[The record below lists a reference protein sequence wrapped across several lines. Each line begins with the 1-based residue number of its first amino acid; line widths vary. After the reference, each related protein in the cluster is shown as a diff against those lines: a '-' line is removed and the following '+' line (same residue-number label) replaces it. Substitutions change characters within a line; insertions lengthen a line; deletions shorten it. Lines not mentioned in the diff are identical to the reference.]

1 LLGGQRRRAAEP
13 RSTDLLDR
21 PEPRTAAMQVAI
33 VGLGYV
39 GSVTGACLADAGH
52 DVTLVDVNPLKI
64 AQLNAGESPIAEL
77 GLQDLIGDGVERD
90 RLRATDDIASAV
102 KRSDVVI
109 VCVGTPTAVNG
120 DVRLDDVITVS
131 EQIGDAIADARDG
144 VVILVTSTVPPGTV
158 EGTITPILEA
168 RSGRVC
174 GEGFG
179 VGFSPEFLR
188 EGSAIN
194 DFRNPPKTV
203 IGTND
208 EHSFATLEQLFSPF
222 ASSITRV
229 PIPVAETVK
238 LADNAW
244 HALKVTFANEI
255 GRFCDANG
263 VDSHDVMT
271 VFKSDT
277 RLNISTAYLTPGFAF
292 GGSCLPKDL
301 RTVTYR
307 ARAMGVRMPVL
318 DSVLGSNREHI
329 AHALRKI
336 EALPGRKVAMLGI
349 AFKSGTDDL
358 RESPMLEL
366 VERLLG
372 KGYEVC
378 VHDEHVNLAKL
389 VGANREYVL
398 NKLPHIAS
406 LLTDDLDA
414 VVDGA
419 EIIVIAHSGASLGRH
434 AETLRADQHIVDL
447 SGAGRASRGHPNYGG
462 LTW

>member
-1 LLGGQRRRAAEP
+1 MRV
-13 RSTDLLDR
+13 T
-21 PEPRTAAMQVAI
+21 I

-39 GSVTGACLADAGH
+39 GSVSGACLADAGH
-52 DVTLVDVNPLKI
+52 DVTLVDVNPTKI

-77 GLQDLIGDGVERD
+77 GLQDLISSGVERG

-102 KRSDVVI
+102 HGADIVI

-120 DVRLDDVITVS
+120 DVRLEDVITVAG
-131 EQIGDAIADARDG
+131 QIGDAIADAKDG
-144 VVILVTSTVPPGTV
+144 VVILITSTVPPGTV
-158 EGTITPILEA
+158 EATITPILEE
-168 RSGRVC
+168 RSGRKC

-179 VGFSPEFLR
+179 VAFSPEFLR

-203 IGTND
+203 IGAND
-208 EHSFATLEQLFSPF
+208 EMSYAPIEELFAPF
-222 ASSITRV
+222 ASGSITRV
-229 PIPVAETVK
+229 PVTVGETVK

-263 VDSHDVMT
+263 IDSHEVMT

-277 RLNISTAYLTPGFAF
+277 KLNISTAYLTPGFAF

-307 ARAMGVRMPVL
+307 ARAAGVRMPVL
-318 DSVLGSNREHI
+318 DSILGSNKEHI
-329 AHALRKI
+329 DHALRKI
-336 EALPGRKVAMLGI
+336 SALPGRKVAMLGI

-372 KGYEVC
+372 KGYEVS
-378 VHDEHVNLAKL
+378 VYDEHVNLAKL
-389 VGANREYVL
+389 VGANREYVMT
-398 NKLPHIAS
+398 KLPHIAS
-406 LLTDDLDA
+406 VLTEDLAGAISD
-414 VVDGA
+414 A
-419 EIIVIAHSGASLGRH
+419 EIIVIAHSGASLGAH
-434 AETLRADQHIVDL
+434 AERLRPDQYVVDL
-447 SGAGRASRGHPNYGG
+447 SGAARSSRGNGNYVG